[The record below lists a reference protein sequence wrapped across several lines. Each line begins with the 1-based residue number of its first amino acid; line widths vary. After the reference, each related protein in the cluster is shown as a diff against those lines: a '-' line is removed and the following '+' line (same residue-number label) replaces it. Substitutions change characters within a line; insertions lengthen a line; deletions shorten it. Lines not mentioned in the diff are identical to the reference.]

1 MNKYNFEFHLW
12 GILLTKTLS
21 FLVTMLLNKVS
32 IFGGEISKGLRMK
45 PQWPYLFDIDHF
57 YYRVSLITEVICI
70 GRLSVSWFSNLL

>member
-1 MNKYNFEFHLW
+1 MMNKKNFEFYLW
-12 GILLTKTLS
+12 GILLTKSLS

-57 YYRVSLITEVICI
+57 
-70 GRLSVSWFSNLL
+70 